1 MRPALWCGRPMTIPD
16 EPQEPRAE
24 QPAPEAEAAAPPP
37 GGAEPDSEAPDPA
50 EPPAAKTGLWSRMQ
64 KTAQKI
70 ASATKDAASK
80 VGHVTSEIARE
91 TVNVARDGAHETSEM
106 AKHTV
111 SHFDEVRQQT
121 GAAFA
126 KVGKS
131 VSDTTIGIAQSASK
145 TIAVASTEAVKA
157 LVNNMNEALPYIE
170 RAGYK
175 VSEIELGISIPPKVV
190 LHLTLGP
197 ELSDEVREA
206 LLKDCEGKWFTRQLI
221 ERLHNVRQIQRA
233 TQFVGMAFD
242 EIEVELAMIPQVLLH
257 YRKKYINRPL
267 EAETPLAD
275 AAAAREEI
283 AQAASGEP
291 VPEVA
296 VDKVE
301 EIEVEQQKEV
311 D

>member
-1 MRPALWCGRPMTIPD
+1 MTIPD
-16 EPQEPRAE
+16 EPSEPPAE
-24 QPAPEAEAAAPPP
+24 SPPPEPETGTLPPDGAAPE
-37 GGAEPDSEAPDPA
+37 SEAPDPTEA
-50 EPPAAKTGLWSRMQ
+50 PAAKTGLWSRMQ

-70 ASATKDAASK
+70 ASATKDAANK

-145 TIAVASTEAVKA
+145 TIAVASTEAVKS
-157 LVNNMNEALPYIE
+157 LVSNMNEALPYIE

-175 VSEIELGISIPPKVV
+175 VSEIELGISVPPKVV

-197 ELSDEVREA
+197 ELSDQVREA

-257 YRKKYINRPL
+257 YRKKYINKPM

-275 AAAAREEI
+275 AAAAREAI
-283 AQAASGEP
+283 AQ
-291 VPEVA
+291 VV
-296 VDKVE
+296 VE
-301 EIEVEQQKEV
+301 ETAAHATEAGASMAEVEQQKEL